1 MGTDKLNVDCLIT
14 VRINLG
20 MGNARSLL
28 VRLFLCRWI
37 VILFSSLKTQHSPF
51 FLPFVLN
58 TGIYEIGLLHQRS
71 SNFSKHW
78 LPGRAGWN
86 PDCWA
91 SPWSADSAGLRWGW
105 RTCTVNESPVLLLR
119 LVMDYTEPRT
129 AIPTGRPWAGCPIAA
144 VAQINWGL
152 YSDLQDKICDIC

>member
-37 VILFSSLKTQHSPF
+37 VILFLSLKTQHSPF
-51 FLPFVLN
+51 FLPFVLKA
-58 TGIYEIGLLHQRS
+58 GIYEIGLLHQWS

-78 LPGRAGWN
+78 LPGKGWLK
-86 PDCWA
+86 PRLL
-91 SPWSADSAGLRWGW
+91 GLTLECRFS
-105 RTCTVNESPVLLLR
+105 RSEV
-119 LVMDYTEPRT
+119 
-129 AIPTGRPWAGCPIAA
+129 
-144 VAQINWGL
+144 GL
-152 YSDLQDKICDIC
+152 ENLHF